1 MLVTL
6 RGQRVKCS
14 SIRAVSYDRSNILN
28 SWWERGK
35 TNKQTNNINLDN
47 FSRSQMLLKSNI
59 LCSKLT
65 PWFGTEV
72 SNIIIKS
79 DACYLSLTH
88 WTSLEASF
96 SVNFFL
102 ICRNHIKIQLKHSN
116 IKFLLKVQ
124 WSDGECAQS

>member
-1 MLVTL
+1 MTDLTFSMLDG
-6 RGQRVKCS
+6 R
-14 SIRAVSYDRSNILN
+14 
-28 SWWERGK
+28 EEK

-47 FSRSQMLLKSNI
+47 FLRSQMLLPSNI

-96 SVNFFL
+96 SVCFADL
-102 ICRNHIKIQLKHSN
+102 IS
-116 IKFLLKVQ
+116 KVQ
-124 WSDGECAQS
+124 LLPHL